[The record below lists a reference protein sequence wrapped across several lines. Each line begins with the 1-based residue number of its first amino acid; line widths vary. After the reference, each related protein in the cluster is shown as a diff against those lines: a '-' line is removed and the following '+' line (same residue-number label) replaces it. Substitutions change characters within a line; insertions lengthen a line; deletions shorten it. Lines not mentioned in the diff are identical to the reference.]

1 MEGKPEQPAT
11 GYRFKL
17 DLGGHEEA
25 ALFDEATA
33 NVEGE
38 TVDLT
43 QLRRIPSLHKVGDI
57 TLKRGVDTNKELWN
71 WHNQASDADSDTA
84 RKSGSIMLLDY
95 EGTPVVTYTIINA
108 WPTKYHAPSLDAGGN
123 EVAVEEIVIVHE
135 GLELL

>member
-38 TVDLT
+38 TVDLA

-57 TLKRGVDTNKELWN
+57 TLKHGIDTNQELWR
-71 WHNQASDADSDTA
+71 WRNQVVDGNVDTA
-84 RKSGSIMLLDY
+84 RKHGSIVLFDY
-95 EGTPVVTYTIINA
+95 EGTPVATYTIINA
-108 WPTKYHAPSLDAGGN
+108 WPTKYHAPNLDAGAN
-123 EVAVEEIVIVHE
+123 EVALEEIVIVHE